1 MIKDKMMT
9 TNSLS
14 HNVTLILKNSLYPI
28 FTTVTILV
36 LWQGAVSIFSVPEFI
51 LPGPVAIILELFKLI
66 GLLLYHGW
74 VTMYETV
81 IGLALAIIL
90 GLVLSVFV
98 VWHRPVEKMVW
109 PILVFLHTTP
119 KIAIAPLF
127 IIWFGFGALP
137 KIIISLWLAYFPVA
151 IATITGLRDVEPE
164 MIDLSN
170 SMSCTTLQTFFKIRI
185 PNSLP
190 HFFSGLKLGSIV
202 ALLGAILGEYVGS
215 DKGLGYIIDMAIH
228 NTDVKMLFADVIVLT
243 ILGRL
248 LYWSV
253 CIAERY
259 VISWHVAMR
268 VDDQKMF
275 SA

>member
-1 MIKDKMMT
+1 MT

-14 HNVTLILKNSLYPI
+14 HSVTLTLKKSLYPI

-81 IGLALAIIL
+81 LGLVLAIIL
-90 GLVLSVFV
+90 ALVLSVFV

-170 SMSCTTLQTFFKIRI
+170 SMSCTTLQTFLKIRI